1 MSACMCVYEKEK
13 ERVRV
18 CVCVLLFLAT
28 PSFFFSYTLLSF
40 CDGVLSGI
48 IERQVFK
55 CLRFRACGR
64 TSCGFLACESSGKMK
79 LSCTVESIIER
90 QVFKCLHFGAC
101 GRTSCGF
108 LACEGLEKMKL
119 SCMVE
124 ARSEP
129 YAGQQ
134 GVQKRGIFGGSV

>member
-1 MSACMCVYEKEK
+1 MLACVRMR
-13 ERVRV
+13 ERERKRES
-18 CVCVLLFLAT
+18 VCVLLFLAI
-28 PSFFFSYTLLSF
+28 PLFFFSHTLLSF

-55 CLRFRACGR
+55 CFHFGACVW

-90 QVFKCLHFGAC
+90 HVFKCLHFGAR

-108 LACEGLEKMKL
+108 LACESLEKMKL

-134 GVQKRGIFGGSV
+134 GVQKRGILEGSV